1 MSKGGSIFPGYYKDE
16 EKTRET
22 LTEDGWLYTGDVG
35 LIDEFG
41 RVKII
46 DRVKNLVKLSQ
57 GSSSLSDRTSLP
69 I

>member
-1 MSKGGSIFPGYYKDE
+1 MANTPGYYKDE
-16 EKTRET
+16 EKTHEA
-22 LTEDGWLYTGDVG
+22 LTEDGFLRTGDIG

-57 GSSSLSDRTSLP
+57 GVSSLGDRTSLP